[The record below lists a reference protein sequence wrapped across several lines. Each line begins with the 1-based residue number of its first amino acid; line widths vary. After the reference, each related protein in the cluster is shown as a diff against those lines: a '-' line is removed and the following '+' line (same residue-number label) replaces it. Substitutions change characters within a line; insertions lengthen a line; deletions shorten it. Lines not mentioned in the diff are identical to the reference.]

1 MVPDRKRSGLL
12 LRHAR
17 GKREKR
23 ETVPPRRAG
32 HRGSLSDG
40 RPRGRGRGEPV
51 ELGEDAGGLALVTR
65 AQLGVVRVRDVARLV
80 LEGQPPTDGWVID
93 DRLEGIAAARTD
105 WRDCL
110 GEPVKVLSLSFT
122 FNNGAKV
129 TFSDSL
135 VRLTLLEK
143 KRFLETWTGPL

>member
-1 MVPDRKRSGLL
+1 MSDFEAIEFHDARLL
-12 LRHAR
+12 HLGIFPRDGEVRLSFEDVSVFFRTAVA
-17 GKREKR
+17 
-23 ETVPPRRAG
+23 ETFEVWSFTANVAL
-32 HRGSLSDG
+32 SLPS
-40 RPRGRGRGEPV
+40 
-51 ELGEDAGGLALVTR
+51 
-65 AQLGVVRVRDVARLV
+65 RLV

-93 DRLEGIAAARTD
+93 DRLEGIAADRSD

-110 GEPVKVLSLSFT
+110 VEPVKVLSLSFT